1 MTNSNRQ
8 RGQGVRPVGDEEI
21 SPYQGVGGTKQMQ
34 RAQSR
39 KRRQV
44 RNAERSIWDN
54 LAPKEYHG
62 ILSMAF
68 VAIFLLGMV
77 GVAAINGYL

>member
-1 MTNSNRQ
+1 M
-8 RGQGVRPVGDEEI
+8 
-21 SPYQGVGGTKQMQ
+21 K

-62 ILSMAF
+62 LLSSALF
-68 VAIFLLGMV
+68 AVFLLGMV
-77 GVAAINGYL
+77 GIAAINGFF

>member
-1 MTNSNRQ
+1 M
-8 RGQGVRPVGDEEI
+8 
-21 SPYQGVGGTKQMQ
+21 K

-62 ILSMAF
+62 ILSAALF
-68 VAIFLLGMV
+68 AVFLLGMV
-77 GVAAINGYL
+77 GIAAINGFF

>member
-1 MTNSNRQ
+1 MTNFNRQ
-8 RGQGVRPVGDEEI
+8 KGQGVRPVGDDEI
-21 SPYQGVGGTKQMQ
+21 SPYQGLGGAKQMQ

-62 ILSMAF
+62 ILSTAL
-68 VAIFLLGMV
+68 VVVFLLGMV
-77 GVAAINGYL
+77 GVAAINGHL